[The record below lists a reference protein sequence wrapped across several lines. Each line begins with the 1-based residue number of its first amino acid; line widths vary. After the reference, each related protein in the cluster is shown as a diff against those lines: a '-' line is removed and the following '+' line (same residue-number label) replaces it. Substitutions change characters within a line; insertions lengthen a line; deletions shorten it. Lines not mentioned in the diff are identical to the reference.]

1 MLARKMSQK
10 TRGFNKNL
18 QDHNTK
24 HHCSRAKFAFDST
37 AVFPIVAST
46 LVAVILIV
54 GSPSVVLVI
63 VLVLVLIRI
72 AIALALRFTLG
83 DIRSDANP
91 SRKPQDGIQNINTC
105 EGVDVAESS
114 GSGPYGDGREID
126 QTGNTEPTL
135 SRPSIALIL
144 DSHESKWGGGKKTH
158 QGPIPGSPPIDT
170 ITFGPNRNGKSPCQ
184 KDEDGLYEVNNILHP
199 PGIDGRS

>member
-1 MLARKMSQK
+1 MS
-10 TRGFNKNL
+10 TNL
-18 QDHNTK
+18 QNHNTK
-24 HHCSRAKFAFDST
+24 YHCSRAELALCCT

-46 LVAVILIV
+46 LVAVVILIV
-54 GSPSVVLVI
+54 GSPGIVLVI

-114 GSGPYGDGREID
+114 GSGPYGNGREID
-126 QTGNTEPTL
+126 QSRNTEPTL
-135 SRPSIALIL
+135 LN
-144 DSHESKWGGGKKTH
+144 H
-158 QGPIPGSPPIDT
+158 
-170 ITFGPNRNGKSPCQ
+170 
-184 KDEDGLYEVNNILHP
+184 
-199 PGIDGRS
+199 RSD